1 MIQAQLQRS
10 KYLETTVSTATPAQL
25 LLMLFD
31 GAIRNCRAGI
41 EAIQQNRPADA
52 HNAFSKAQ
60 DIISEFTITLDRE
73 APIAADLLKLY
84 EYFQFRLIEANTKKQ
99 AEPAEEVLQH
109 LQELK
114 ETWYQASKLLAHAPV
129 AAQAEAVH
137 G

>member
-1 MIQAQLQRS
+1 MIQAQLQRN

-25 LLMLFD
+25 LLMLCD

-41 EAIQQNRPADA
+41 EAIHQNHPADA
-52 HNAFSKAQ
+52 HMSFCKAQ
-60 DIISEFTITLDRE
+60 DIISEFAITLNRE

-99 AEPAEEVLQH
+99 AEPAQEVLQH

-114 ETWYQASKLLAHAPV
+114 ETWYQASRLIANGPSAP
-129 AAQAEAVH
+129 QAEAAH